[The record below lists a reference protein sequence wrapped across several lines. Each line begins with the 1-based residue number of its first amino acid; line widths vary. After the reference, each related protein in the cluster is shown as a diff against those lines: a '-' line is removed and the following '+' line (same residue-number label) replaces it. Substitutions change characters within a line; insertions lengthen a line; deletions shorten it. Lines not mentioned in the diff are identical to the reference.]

1 MTDKA
6 KQQRKPIRK
15 KRLRPAHVIV
25 LGFFC
30 VIALGAFLLSLPIS
44 SNDFKWMSFVDA
56 FFTATSAVSTTGL
69 MVVGDTAAYFS
80 VFGQIVLLLLIQ
92 FGGVGF
98 MSITTLFM
106 MLLRRKITL
115 KDRMVMQMEFNQDEG
130 RGMVRLGRNIMLVTL
145 AIEGAGFLL
154 LLIPFCMKNGAYGV
168 WQALFI
174 SVSSFCN
181 AGFDIMGM
189 TQGLGSSLSGF
200 AGDVMVNL
208 SASFLIILGGFGFTV
223 LMDIGK
229 HKWRFKKLTLHSKLV
244 LITSG
249 VLILIGWA
257 FFFGAEFN
265 NAATMGNMTV
275 GGKLLAS
282 LFQSISPRSTGFA
295 TVDQASM
302 TSASKFM
309 TIFLMFVG
317 ASPGSTGGGI
327 RTTTLTVLLL
337 VSVAGLRE
345 TDDVTA
351 GKHKLTRQSTR
362 KAVSV
367 LILSLLI
374 VFAST
379 VILLFSES
387 ASGASFEDI
396 LFECF
401 SAYTTSGLTCGLTGS
416 LSVTGKIVLMLNMF
430 LGRVGTVTIGLMF
443 VSKKGGDSNISYP
456 EGNVAIG

>member
-1 MTDKA
+1 MTEKS
-6 KQQRKPIRK
+6 KKNKYMRKP
-15 KRLRPAHVIV
+15 RLRPAHIIV
-25 LGFFC
+25 LGFFG
-30 VIALGAFLLSLPIS
+30 VISVGALLLSLPIS
-44 SNDFKWMSFVDA
+44 SNEFKWMSFVDA
-56 FFTATSAVSTTGL
+56 YFTATSAVSTTGL
-69 MVVGDTAAYFS
+69 SVISDTAAYFS
-80 VFGQIVLLLLIQ
+80 VFGQIVLLILIQ

-98 MSITTLFM
+98 MCITTLFM

-154 LLIPFCMKNGAYGV
+154 LLTPFCLANGAYGI

-208 SASFLIILGGFGFTV
+208 SVSLLIILGGFGFTV

-229 HKWRFKKLTLHSKLV
+229 NKWHFKKLTLHSKLV

-249 VLILIGWA
+249 VLILLGWV

-265 NAATMGNMTV
+265 NPATMGNMSV

-295 TVDQASM
+295 TVDQAGL
-302 TSASKFM
+302 TSGSKFM
-309 TIFLMFVG
+309 TIFLMFIG

-337 VSVAGLRE
+337 VMVAGLRE
-345 TDDVTA
+345 TDDIAA

-367 LILSLLI
+367 LMMSLLI
-374 VFAST
+374 VLAST
-379 VILLFSES
+379 FILLFSEKS
-387 ASGASFEDI
+387 SGATFEDI

-416 LSVTGKIVLMLNMF
+416 LSVVGKIVLMLNMF

-443 VSKKGGDSNISYP
+443 VSKKGGDNNIKYP

>member
-1 MTDKA
+1 MTEKHT
-6 KQQRKPIRK
+6 KKNKYLRKP
-15 KRLRPAHVIV
+15 RLRPAHTIALGFLAVIV
-25 LGFFC
+25 
-30 VIALGAFLLSLPIS
+30 LGAFLLCLPIS
-44 SNDFKWMSFVDA
+44 TNDFKWMNFIDA
-56 FFTATSAVSTTGL
+56 LFTSTSAVSTTGL
-69 MVVGDTAAYFS
+69 ITIGDTAAYFS
-80 VFGQIVLLLLIQ
+80 VFGQIVLLILIQ
-92 FGGVGF
+92 FGGVGV

-154 LLIPFCMKNGAYGV
+154 LLAPFCLANGAYGI

-208 SASFLIILGGFGFTV
+208 SVSFLIITGGLGFTV

-244 LITSG
+244 LIASG
-249 VLILIGWA
+249 VLILVGWA

-265 NAATMGNMTV
+265 NSGTIGNMSV
-275 GGKLLAS
+275 GHKLLVS
-282 LFQSISPRSTGFA
+282 LFQSISPRSAGFA
-295 TVDQASM
+295 TVNQGNL

-309 TIFLMFVG
+309 TVVLMFIG
-317 ASPGSTGGGI
+317 ASPGSTGGGV
-327 RTTTLTVLLL
+327 RTTTLMVIILI
-337 VSVAGLRE
+337 SVAGLRE
-345 TDDVTA
+345 TDDITV
-351 GKHKLTRQSTR
+351 GKHKLNRQSTR

-367 LILSLLI
+367 FVLSLLI
-374 VFAST
+374 VLISA
-379 VILLFSES
+379 VILLFSEKS
-387 ASGASFEDI
+387 SGATFEDI
-396 LFECF
+396 LFECA
-401 SAYTTSGLTCGLTGS
+401 SAFATSGLTCGITGS
-416 LSVTGKIVLMLNMF
+416 LSVIGKIVIMINMF
-430 LGRVGTVTIGLMF
+430 LGRVGMITIGLMF
-443 VSKKGGDSNISYP
+443 VSKKGGDNNIRYP